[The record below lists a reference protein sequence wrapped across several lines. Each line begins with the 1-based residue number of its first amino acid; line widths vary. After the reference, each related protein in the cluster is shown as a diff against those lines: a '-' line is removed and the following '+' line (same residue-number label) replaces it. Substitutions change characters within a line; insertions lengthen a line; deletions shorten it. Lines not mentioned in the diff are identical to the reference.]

1 MAAVYKAAK
10 RQGRSQTPRVDVKVK
25 DIRRCWTSA
34 KTSLT
39 TSPAS
44 QTMTYVE
51 HDLPVMRKLADAWAV
66 GDIDVLRATVVTD
79 SYGTCIY
86 SLFES
91 PRLAKFGFE
100 NIRER
105 IRDNWLA
112 AAEAALAKHRS
123 TFAVLPM
130 GQLLR
135 PDGLAAEL
143 GKRGYLVEAP
153 GQESAAGE
161 PVEAAAPYARL
172 VGAAESR
179 SIAPSRPAPALA
191 RADPMLDSRH
201 ESAR

>member
-10 RQGRSQTPRVDVKVK
+10 TARVEVQTPRVDVKVK
-25 DIRRCWTSA
+25 AIRALLDEFGT
-34 KTSLT
+34 TSLD
-39 TSPAS
+39 AVACLD

-51 HDLPVMRKLADAWAV
+51 HDLPAMRKLADAWAV

-105 IRDNWLA
+105 IRDNWLV

-130 GQLLR
+130 RQLLAS
-135 PDGLAAEL
+135 DGLTAER

-161 PVEAAAPYARL
+161 PVAAAAP
-172 VGAAESR
+172 
-179 SIAPSRPAPALA
+179 
-191 RADPMLDSRH
+191 
-201 ESAR
+201 